1 MRIKPGKFN
10 IDYPIIIKSLNRN
23 SRNSKYDLDFEI
35 CFTIAELPPS
45 TTAESEYFINAYTD
59 YGDYIQPKFE
69 YRDGIHRSKEPTTFV
84 MNGRTPPTY
93 DISINGRDNGRIS
106 KGIFP

>member
-1 MRIKPGKFN
+1 MQDVGNYKCICNNQISSRVEGDVKVRIKP
-10 IDYPIIIKSLNRN
+10 
-23 SRNSKYDLDFEI
+23 
-35 CFTIAELPPS
+35 ELPPS

-59 YGDYIQPKFE
+59 YGDYIQHGFE

-93 DISINGRDNGRIS
+93 DISVNGRDNGRIS
-106 KGIFP
+106 KGSFTKL

>member
-1 MRIKPGKFN
+1 M
-10 IDYPIIIKSLNRN
+10 
-23 SRNSKYDLDFEI
+23 SRNSKHDIDFKI
-35 CFTIAELPPS
+35 GFIIAELPPS

-59 YGDYIQPKFE
+59 YGDYIQHGFE

-93 DISINGRDNGRIS
+93 DISVNGRDNGRIS
-106 KGIFP
+106 KGSFTKLEAYFYT